1 MQQYY
6 ELKKQNEGMILFFR
20 LGDFYEMFDDDAKEV
35 SALLGLTLT
44 ARNGIPMCGVPYHAA
59 SNYIARLLKEG
70 KKIAVCE
77 QTSAIADPAT
87 KIVPRKIVRIITPGT
102 VLEDAMLD
110 AKNSNYLVSLTLKN
124 SGWGLACIEASTAD
138 FWITQNDDDGDFLAL
153 ASVLSTINPSELL
166 CEQDALSK
174 IKTKIILPASLTVSD
189 APAFQNTT
197 MPDSWPSS
205 LEAYP
210 QAVKAGL
217 NGIKYLA
224 ITNTEFK
231 DYYVPYYRH
240 ITDYLQLDNAA
251 VGALELISS
260 QSGGRRKNTLWGVL
274 DYTQTPMAS
283 RMLKEWILRP
293 LLSIEEILER
303 QNNIKALLKDEGAR
317 DELAFILKEFSDID
331 RIMSRVASSSALP
344 RDLAGLRSSLLLV
357 DKLVAWTQKHPDILP
372 VLDELLKDNLA
383 ALKEVSKLLF
393 DTLNE
398 TQPVR
403 ISDGD
408 IIKEGYNAELDELR
422 RLKTNAAAVLQDICR
437 RERERTGIATMK
449 IGFNNVF
456 GYYLEVSKVHSA
468 KVPYDYTRKQTL
480 ANAERYITEELK
492 NLERKILSAEERILR
507 IELSIFEEIK
517 KTLCCALDLLR
528 HFAKTTAKVDC
539 YYSLAVAAQYH
550 NLVCPVLLPEGGPL
564 VIENGRHPI
573 VEQAIP
579 AGSFVPNNL
588 YLGGDGPQIMLITG
602 PNMGGK
608 SVFLKQAALI
618 IIMAQMGSFVPAS
631 AAQIAITD
639 KILTRI
645 GAQDALSQG
654 RSTFMVEMKETADIL
669 ACATPHSLILLDE
682 VGRGTSTFDGI
693 SIAWALAEF
702 LHKGQGNGTKVL
714 FATHYF
720 ELTELE
726 GKYPKIKN
734 YHVAASEYKTADGD
748 IKLNFLFKIEEGAAD
763 KSYGIHV
770 AELAGLP
777 PSCILR
783 ARKILKD
790 LESKQDTGIITK
802 ESRPIDLFSNPIVE
816 EIKILDTDKI
826 TPLQAMQIISEWKK
840 RIQ

>member
-6 ELKKQNEGMILFFR
+6 ELKKQNQGTVLFFR
-20 LGDFYEMFDDDAKEV
+20 LGDFYEMFDDDAKEI
-35 SALLGLTLT
+35 SALLGITLT

-59 SNYIARLLKEG
+59 ANYISRLLKEG

-77 QTSAIADPAT
+77 QTSVIPDPAT

-110 AKNSNYLVSLTLKN
+110 SKNSNYLVSLVLKDN
-124 SGWGLACIEASTAD
+124 GWGLGCIEASTAD
-138 FWITQNDDDGDFLAL
+138 FWVTQNDDDPDFLAL
-153 ASVLSTINPSELL
+153 ASVLSTVNPSELL
-166 CEQDALSK
+166 AEREAVAKLR
-174 IKTKIILPASLTVSD
+174 TKIILPADLTVSD
-189 APAFQNTT
+189 TPPFVNNEA
-197 MPDSWPSS
+197 PDSWPSS
-205 LEAYP
+205 LEAHE
-210 QAVKAGL
+210 AALKAGL
-217 NGIKYLA
+217 NCIKYLA

-231 DYYVPYYRH
+231 DYYVPYYRC

-251 VGALELISS
+251 VGALELIAS
-260 QSGGRRKNTLWGVL
+260 QSGRRKNTLWGVL

-293 LLSIEEILER
+293 LLDIEHIKNR
-303 QNNIKALLKDEGAR
+303 QENIKALLKDEGAR
-317 DELAFILKEFSDID
+317 DELAFILKEFSDVD

-357 DKLVAWTQKHPDILP
+357 DRLVAWTQKHPDLLP
-372 VLDELLKDNLA
+372 ALNELLKDNLPQ
-383 ALKEVSKLLF
+383 LKEVSKLLY
-393 DTLNE
+393 DSLNE
-398 TQPVR
+398 TQPVKL
-403 ISDGD
+403 SDGN

-422 RLKTNAAAVLQDICR
+422 KLKSNAAAVLQEICQ
-437 RERERTGIATMK
+437 REREKTGIPTMK

-456 GYYLEVSKVHSA
+456 GYYLEVSKAHAA

-480 ANAERYITEELK
+480 ANGERYITEELK

-507 IELSIFEEIK
+507 IELSVFEEIK
-517 KTLCCALDLLR
+517 KTLCASLDLLR
-528 HFAKTTAKVDC
+528 HFAKTIAKADC
-539 YYSLAVAAQYH
+539 YYSLAVAAQY
-550 NLVCPVLLPEGGPL
+550 NNFVCPVLLPQGGPL

-573 VEQAIP
+573 VEQTIP

-608 SVFLKQAALI
+608 SVFLKQSALI
-618 IIMAQMGSFVPAS
+618 IIMAQLGSFVPAS
-631 AAQIAITD
+631 AAQIGITD

-702 LHKGQGNGTKVL
+702 LHKSQGSGTKVL

-734 YHVAASEYKTADGD
+734 FHVAAREYKTPEGD
-748 IKLNFLFKIEEGAAD
+748 IKLNFLFKIAEGAAD

-840 RIQ
+840 RIE